1 MVMHLIQQQQQ
12 PSILFPSK
20 LDRLEM
26 KPHEPKKNRYK
37 TWAKNK
43 EKTKGDKKNPNKKRR
58 KDNKTLSQKSEKRL
72 GKKLDKSQ

>member
-26 KPHEPKKNRYK
+26 KPHEPKKK
-37 TWAKNK
+37 KG
-43 EKTKGDKKNPNKKRR
+43 TKHEQKIRR
-58 KDNKTLSQKSEKRL
+58 KQRAI
-72 GKKLDKSQ
+72 KKPK

>member
-26 KPHEPKKNRYK
+26 KPHEPKKIG
-37 TWAKNK
+37 
-43 EKTKGDKKNPNKKRR
+43 TKQEQKIRR
-58 KDNKTLSQKSEKRL
+58 KQRAI
-72 GKKLDKSQ
+72 KKLK